1 MPPPEQ
7 EAGRGRDNG
16 HAANGR
22 DRRGEQLPL
31 ATRQAVPAAESAGER
46 EAWLGERSVSYR
58 PINQAAAAGA
68 ETAAAHLKPGVFG
81 TEPPD
86 QEHSTLSFLTPFR
99 SRFFIMIAFS
109 TAALALGLRF
119 LLSAGP
125 AQAVPMPLDIGVDVA
140 GVGLDLSVDTSAAA
154 AASSYWLADIKRQ
167 GTVAY
172 GNSDF
177 KIFRNVKDYGAT
189 GDGSTDD
196 TAAINQAISDG
207 NRCGNNCDSSTVTP
221 ALVYF
226 PPGTYVVSKPIV
238 QYYYTQLVGDINDLP
253 VIKGSASFAGMA
265 LIDADP
271 YNDDGSNWYTNQN
284 NFFRQIRNFVIDLT
298 GMPESTGAGIHWQVA
313 QATSLQNIRFEMLP
327 KSATN
332 KQQGIFMDNGSGG
345 FMTDLTF
352 NGGNYGAFLG
362 SQQFTTRNL
371 TFNGCNTAIFM
382 NWNWLWTFH
391 GVNIN
396 NCDVGIDMANSP
408 SNQTVGSVIVLDST
422 FTNTPLGVNTSF
434 SENSV
439 PATGGTLVLNNVD
452 FSGSETAVL
461 SAGAAALAGG
471 SKVESWVQGKEYI
484 SSTGTRIQKE
494 VDFTRPT
501 PLLNDAG
508 EIFTRSKPQYAG
520 YASSSFVSI
529 KDAGAKGDG
538 TTDDT
543 AAIQKA
549 IDALTDDQILYF
561 DHGAYLISDTVTIP
575 GDKNLKIT
583 GEILPMIL
591 ATGDKFSDESNP
603 IPAIKVGEE
612 NSTGNVEMSDF
623 IIGVHGPAPGA
634 ILMQWNMK
642 SDAGKGGL
650 WDVHFRVGGY
660 AGSEL
665 QSDKCA
671 KNPNATHDANPE
683 CEGAFLMFHATEAAS
698 VYIENCWFWVADH
711 ELDLSDHNQIDIYN
725 ARGVLIES
733 TNAVWLWGTASEHSV
748 MYNYELNGAKN
759 TFLGA
764 IQTETP
770 YYQSNPDATKPFSV
784 QTSWADPD
792 FSSASA
798 DGGKKAWGVRFINSQ
813 DVVIMGAGL
822 YSFFENYGQECVSA
836 NNCQNNM
843 VSYEETNSNVQLFG
857 LSTKASVNMVTV
869 QGNGVVKDADNRSN
883 FCATI
888 GHFAES

>member
-1 MPPPEQ
+1 
-7 EAGRGRDNG
+7 
-16 HAANGR
+16 
-22 DRRGEQLPL
+22 
-31 ATRQAVPAAESAGER
+31 
-46 EAWLGERSVSYR
+46 
-58 PINQAAAAGA
+58 
-68 ETAAAHLKPGVFG
+68 
-81 TEPPD
+81 
-86 QEHSTLSFLTPFR
+86 
-99 SRFFIMIAFS
+99 MIAFS

-119 LLSAGP
+119 LLSAAP
-125 AQAVPMPLDIGVDVA
+125 THAAPMPGTILDAGLTVA
-140 GVGLDLSVDTSAAA
+140 GIGADLTVSDAA

-167 GTVAY
+167 GSVAY
-172 GNSDF
+172 GNADF
-177 KIFRNVKDYGAT
+177 KVFRNVKDYGAT
-189 GDGSTDD
+189 GDGTTDD

-207 NRCGNNCDSSTVTP
+207 NRCGKNCDSSTVTP

-226 PPGTYVVSKPIV
+226 PPGTYMVTKPIV
-238 QYYYTQLVGDINDLP
+238 QYYYTQLVGDITDLP
-253 VIKGSASFAGMA
+253 VIKGAAGFAGMA

-271 YNDDGSNWYTNQN
+271 YEDDGSNWYTNQN

-298 GMPESTGAGIHWQVA
+298 AMPESSGAGIHWQVA

-327 KSATN
+327 KSPTN

-371 TFNGCNTAIFM
+371 TFTGQNTAIFM

-391 GVNIN
+391 GLSISD
-396 NCDVGIDMANSP
+396 CDVGIDMANSP
-408 SNQTVGSVIVLDST
+408 SNQTVGSVVVLDST
-422 FTNTPLGVNTSF
+422 FKNTPLGVNTSF
-434 SENSV
+434 SDNSV
-439 PATGGTLVLNNVD
+439 PATGGTLVLENVD

-461 SAGAAALAGG
+461 SVGASVLAGG
-471 SKVESWVQGKEYI
+471 STVKSWVQGKEYI
-484 SSTGTRIQKE
+484 ADKGSRIKQE
-494 VDFTRPT
+494 VDFTRPA
-501 PLLNDAG
+501 PLLNEAG
-508 EIFTRSKPQYAG
+508 AIFTRSKPQYGG
-520 YASSSFVSI
+520 YASSAFVSI

-549 IDALTDDQILYF
+549 LDALTDDQILYF

-575 GDKNLKIT
+575 GNKNIKIT
-583 GEILPMIL
+583 GEILPMLL
-591 ATGDKFSDESNP
+591 ATGDKFSDQNNP
-603 IPAIKVGEE
+603 IPAIKVGEQ
-612 NSTGNVEMSDF
+612 NSTGSVEMSDF
-623 IIGVHGPAPGA
+623 IIGTHGPAPGA
-634 ILMQWNMK
+634 ILVQWNVN
-642 SDAGKGGL
+642 SEPGAGAL

-683 CEGAFLMFHATEAAS
+683 CEGVFLMFHATESAS
-698 VYIENCWFWVADH
+698 VYVENCWFWVSDH
-711 ELDLSDHNQIDIYN
+711 ELDLSDHNQIDIYS
-725 ARGVLIES
+725 ARGVLLES
-733 TNAVWLWGTASEHSV
+733 QNPVWLWGTASEHSV
-748 MYNYELNGAKN
+748 MYNYQLVGAKN
-759 TFLGA
+759 VFMGA

-770 YYQSNPDATKPFSV
+770 YYQTNPDATKPFTT
-784 QTSWADPD
+784 QTSWSDPD
-792 FSSASA
+792 FSSAQTL
-798 DGGKKAWGVRFINSQ
+798 GKKAWGVRFIDSQ
-813 DVVIMGAGL
+813 DVLVAGAGL
-822 YSFFENYGQECVSA
+822 YSFFENYEQTCVSA

-843 VSYEETNSNVQLFG
+843 VSYEGTNSNVQLFG